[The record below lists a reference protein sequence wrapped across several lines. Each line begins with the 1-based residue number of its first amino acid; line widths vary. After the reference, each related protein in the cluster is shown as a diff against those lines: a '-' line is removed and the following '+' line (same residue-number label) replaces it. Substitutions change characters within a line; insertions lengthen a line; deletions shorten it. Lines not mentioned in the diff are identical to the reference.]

1 MVFDITSEDSF
12 KDIEQ
17 WLRRIDQNA
26 DQDMVKVLIANKID
40 KSGQ

>member
-1 MVFDITSEDSF
+1 MVYDVTSEESF

-26 DQDMVKVLIANKID
+26 DADMVKVLVANKID
-40 KSGQ
+40 MADK